1 MLNCNLKGFDER
13 PQQSPDTFSTGQQLN
28 ETHHSE
34 QPEKTDAHERA
45 TFLHSQTITNINIS
59 LMQN

>member
-34 QPEKTDAHERA
+34 QPEKTDAHE
-45 TFLHSQTITNINIS
+45 
-59 LMQN
+59 